1 MTRKETIEQ
10 PGDDFELLLRVIP
23 RPNETNHTGDIF
35 GGWLMSQIDIAGA
48 VLAVEYT
55 RGPVVT
61 VSVKELTFLKPIFVY
76 DLVSFY
82 GKVEKIGTTSIT
94 IKIEVFA
101 QRREAYHRNLTKISD
116 ATLVYVAV
124 VKPGEKRM
132 IGALGEKNEKK

>member
-1 MTRKETIEQ
+1 MTAKEQLSENPA
-10 PGDDFELLLRVIP
+10 PGFDLLLRVIP

-48 VLAVEYT
+48 VLAVEAT
-55 RGPVVT
+55 KGPVVT
-61 VSVKELTFLKPIFVY
+61 VSVKELTFLKPIYVY

-82 GKVEKIGTTSIT
+82 GQVISVGRTSIT

-101 QRREAYHRNLTKISD
+101 QRRDNCHQQYTRISD

-124 VKPGEKRM
+124 VKPGQKRE
-132 IGALGEKNEKK
+132 IPHEKK